1 MESVYINVPLA
12 LGATFSL
19 IGAGT
24 FAVLAVLAGV
34 FRPERRQLQNIAT
47 LTIIPCLALVLGC
60 VAAWFAFQD
69 QTGAVVLLRRVD
81 GGIPLVVTGVGG
93 LLVVVAVAYCIVAN
107 GGRSAES
114 GQKLLLYGA
123 GALGLV
129 FVWVVGVAHELT
141 ADPAWTT
148 LATPAQMLGCAL
160 LGGSALATL
169 IFEKAGALG
178 ETSVKK
184 VLVVS
189 AVCGAVL
196 GIGGLAV
203 QLVVAASVSGAGGVG
218 ADLVGV
224 SSSQSVVGFFC
235 FVAALLFEVM
245 ALRTKETGYH
255 SVIAVICV
263 FVGVFC
269 ARLVFY
275 ALQVTVAV

>member
-1 MESVYINVPLA
+1 MESVYVNVPLA

-19 IGAGT
+19 IGAGS

-34 FRPERRQLQNIAT
+34 YRPERRQLQNIAT
-47 LTIIPCLALVLGC
+47 LTIMPCLALVLGC

-69 QTGAVVLLRRVD
+69 QTGAVALLRGVD
-81 GGIPLVVTGVGG
+81 GVLPFVVAGVGG
-93 LLVVVAVAYCIVAN
+93 LLVLLAVAHCVVAN
-107 GGRSAES
+107 GGREAES

-123 GALGLV
+123 GVLGVL
-129 FVWVVGVAHELT
+129 FVWVVGIAHELS
-141 ADPAWTT
+141 ADPSWTT
-148 LATPAQMLGCAL
+148 LATPVQMLGCAL

-169 IFEKAGALG
+169 IFEKADALG
-178 ETSVKK
+178 EASVKK

-196 GIGGLAV
+196 GIGGLAA

-235 FVAALLFEVM
+235 FAAALLFEVM